1 MKPDRHRMW
10 MRPGATGRW
19 MLAGAVLA
27 CGACWAAD
35 PATPSPTPPEPQVGP
50 AGGTIG
56 RSMSDGS
63 EPKVGPA
70 GGTVGR
76 SMHDGFGGLLRSDT
90 MRSGAIADTERPAA
104 PAAKA
109 KAAKPTEPADE
120 TPRGDPP
127 RVKP

>member
-10 MRPGATGRW
+10 MGLGATGRS

-27 CGACWAAD
+27 SGACWAAD
-35 PATPSPTPPEPQVGP
+35 PATPPPTPSAPAPPPEPKVGP

-56 RSMSDGS
+56 RSMS
-63 EPKVGPA
+63 
-70 GGTVGR
+70 
-76 SMHDGFGGLLRSDT
+76 DGFGGLLRSDT
-90 MRSGAIADTERPAA
+90 MRSGAIADIERPAA

>member
-10 MRPGATGRW
+10 MRAGATGRS

-35 PATPSPTPPEPQVGP
+35 PATPPPVPAAPAPPAEPKVGP

-56 RSMSDGS
+56 RSMSDGL
-63 EPKVGPA
+63 
-70 GGTVGR
+70 GG
-76 SMHDGFGGLLRSDT
+76 SLRSDT
-90 MRSGAIADTERPAA
+90 MRSGAIANIERPAA
-104 PAAKA
+104 PAAAKAKA
-109 KAAKPTEPADE
+109 KAADPTEPADAA
-120 TPRGDPP
+120 PRSDPP